1 MKSFAKTFTAL
12 VCAAVCTACSQ
23 QTIDQQLDAYFDAL
37 DGHFMGSI
45 VVQQDGKTIY
55 QRSLGWADV
64 ENQIPAT
71 AETQY
76 RIGSI
81 SKTFTAVLVL
91 KAAADGRLSLND
103 PIAKYFPDAQIP
115 NAEQITI
122 DQLLQHRSGLVD
134 IVNDKPYEYLTYF
147 TTPQTRQQILERVA
161 AAGTNFEPGSEYRYC
176 NTGYNLL
183 GYILED
189 VWGKPFAEIVREQI
203 VNPLD
208 LRHTR
213 YSEAIN
219 PQRGDARSYS
229 LLDGWQVQPET
240 DASVAIGAGALAST
254 PADLAKFGTA
264 LVGDIFG
271 NNIFEQ
277 MKEVKDAYGRGL
289 VQFTYGDQIGY
300 GHAGLIDGF
309 GSKLVVFDNVT
320 VAFCSNGADYD
331 ANLIVPTVLDVLNGK
346 KIDLP
351 KFDKY
356 IKLSPEQLAS
366 YTGVYRCDA
375 LSMEVTVRVAGDRL
389 SAQASGQSSFPL
401 DAISA
406 DQFENATVG
415 AVITVAP
422 DRKKIILKQMGQ
434 EFEFARVGDA
444 AAEVEQ
450 KPAVSL
456 TNEQLA
462 TFVGVYNCSQ
472 LRMDLKFTV
481 DGDHLVGQATG
492 QAAFPLQAANDS
504 TFENRAAGIKLTFDL
519 KNNRVILN
527 QSGMQFDF
535 LKKDDK

>member
-1 MKSFAKTFTAL
+1 MRYLAKTLAAL
-12 VCAAVCTACSQ
+12 LCATVCTACSQ
-23 QTIDQQLDAYFDAL
+23 QTAEQKLDAYFDAL

-103 PIAKYFPDAQIP
+103 PIAKYFPDAQIL

-161 AAGTNFEPGSEYRYC
+161 AAGTNFQPDSEYRYC

-189 VWGKPFAEIVREQI
+189 VWGKPFAEIVNEQI
-203 VNPLD
+203 VSPLD

-213 YSEAIN
+213 FSEAIN

-229 LLDGWQVQPET
+229 RLDSWQVQPET

-254 PADLAKFGTA
+254 PADLAKFGNA

-277 MKEVKDAYGRGL
+277 MKQFRDAYGRGL
-289 VQFTYGDQIGY
+289 VEFTYGDQVGY

-309 GSKLVVFDNVT
+309 ASKLVVFKNVT
-320 VAFCSNGADYD
+320 IAFCSNGADYD
-331 ANLIVPTVLDVLNGK
+331 ANLIVPTVLDALNGK
-346 KIDLP
+346 KIEIP
-351 KFDKY
+351 NFDKH

-366 YTGVYRCDA
+366 YTGVYKCDA

-389 SAQASGQSSFPL
+389 SAQAAGQPSFPL
-401 DAISA
+401 DAVSA

-415 AVITVAP
+415 VVITVSP
-422 DRKKIILKQMGQ
+422 DRKNIILKQMGQ
-434 EFEFARVGDA
+434 EFVFVRVGDA
-444 AAEVEQ
+444 AAEAEQ
-450 KPAVSL
+450 KPVVSL
-456 TNEQLA
+456 TDEQLA
-462 TFVGVYNCSQ
+462 TFIGVYNCPQ
-472 LRMDLKFTV
+472 LKMDLKFTV

-492 QAAFPLQAANDS
+492 QSAFPLQAANDS
-504 TFENRAAGIKLTFDL
+504 TFENRAAGIKLSFDL

-535 LKKDDK
+535 LKKE

>member
-1 MKSFAKTFTAL
+1 MRYLAKTFAAL

-23 QTIDQQLDAYFDAL
+23 QTAEQKLDAYFDAL

-64 ENQIPAT
+64 ENQVPAT

-91 KAAADGRLSLND
+91 KAAAEGRLSLND
-103 PIAKYFPDAQIP
+103 PIAKYFPNAQIP

-147 TTPQTRQQILERVA
+147 TTPQTRQQILVRVA
-161 AAGTNFEPGSEYRYC
+161 AAGTNFQPDSEYRYC

-189 VWGKPFAEIVREQI
+189 VWGKPFAEIVNEQI

-213 YSEAIN
+213 FSEAIN
-219 PQRGDARSYS
+219 PQHGDARSYT
-229 LLDGWQVQPET
+229 LLDNWQVQPET

-254 PADLAKFGTA
+254 PADLAKFGNA
-264 LVGDIFG
+264 LVGNIFG

-277 MKEVKDAYGRGL
+277 MKQFRDAYGRGL
-289 VQFTYGDQIGY
+289 VEFTYGDQVGY

-309 GSKLVVFDNVT
+309 ASKLVVFENVT
-320 VAFCSNGADYD
+320 IAFCSNGADYD
-331 ANLIVPTVLDVLNGK
+331 ANLIVPTVLDALNGK
-346 KIDLP
+346 KIDIP
-351 KFDKY
+351 NFDKH

-366 YTGVYRCDA
+366 YTGVYKCDA

-389 SAQASGQSSFPL
+389 SAQAAGQPSFPL
-401 DAISA
+401 DAVSA
-406 DQFENATVG
+406 NQFENSMVG
-415 AVITVAP
+415 VVITVAP
-422 DRKKIILKQMGQ
+422 DRKTIILKQMGQ
-434 EFEFARVGDA
+434 EFEFVRIGDA
-444 AAEVEQ
+444 AEAEP

-462 TFVGVYNCSQ
+462 TFTGVYNCPQ
-472 LRMDLKFTV
+472 LKMDLKFTV

-492 QAAFPLQAANDS
+492 QSAFPLQAANDS

-535 LKKDDK
+535 LKKE

>member
-1 MKSFAKTFTAL
+1 MKTLAKTFAAL
-12 VCAAVCTACSQ
+12 VFAAVCTACSQ
-23 QTIDQQLDAYFDAL
+23 QTAEQKLDAYFDAL

-64 ENQIPAT
+64 ENQIPAI

-103 PIAKYFPDAQIP
+103 PIAKYFPDVQIP
-115 NAEQITI
+115 NAERITI

-161 AAGTNFEPGSEYRYC
+161 AAGTNFEPDSEYRYC
-176 NTGYNLL
+176 NTGYNLM

-189 VWGKPFAEIVREQI
+189 VWGKPFAEIVNEQI
-203 VNPLD
+203 VSPLD

-213 YSEAIN
+213 FSEAIN
-219 PQRGDARSYS
+219 PQRGDARSYT
-229 LLDGWQVQPET
+229 LLDSWQVQPET

-254 PADLAKFGTA
+254 PADLAKFGNA

-277 MKEVKDAYGRGL
+277 MKQVRDAYGRGL
-289 VQFTYGDQIGY
+289 VEFTYGNQVGY

-309 GSKLVVFDNVT
+309 ASKLVVFENVT
-320 VAFCSNGADYD
+320 IAFCSNGADYD
-331 ANLIVPTVLDVLNGK
+331 ANLIVPTVLDALNGK
-346 KIDLP
+346 KIDIP
-351 KFDKY
+351 NFDKH
-356 IKLSPEQLAS
+356 IKLTPEQLAS
-366 YTGVYRCDA
+366 YTGIYKCDA

-389 SAQASGQSSFPL
+389 SAQAAGQPSFPL
-401 DAISA
+401 DAVSA

-472 LRMDLKFTV
+472 LKMDLKFTV
-481 DGDHLVGQATG
+481 DGEHLVGQATG
-492 QAAFPLQAANDS
+492 QSAFPLQAANDS

-535 LKKDDK
+535 LKKE

>member
-1 MKSFAKTFTAL
+1 MKTLAKTFTAL
-12 VCAAVCTACSQ
+12 LCAAVCTSCSQ
-23 QTIDQQLDAYFDAL
+23 QTSEQKLDAYFDAL

-45 VVQQDGKTIY
+45 VVQQDGKTVY

-91 KAAADGRLSLND
+91 KAAAEGRLSLND
-103 PIAKYFPDAQIP
+103 PIVKYFPDAQIP

-161 AAGTNFEPGSEYRYC
+161 AAGTNFEPDSEYRYC

-189 VWGKPFAEIVREQI
+189 VWGKSFAEIVNEQI
-203 VNPLD
+203 VSPLD

-219 PQRGDARSYS
+219 PQRGDARSYT
-229 LLDGWQVQPET
+229 LLDSWQVQPET

-254 PADLAKFGTA
+254 PADLAKFGNA

-289 VQFTYGDQIGY
+289 VQFTYGDQVGY

-309 GSKLVVFDNVT
+309 ASKLVVFKNVT
-320 VAFCSNGADYD
+320 IAFCSNGADYD
-331 ANLIVPTVLDVLNGK
+331 ANLIVPTVLDALNGK
-346 KIDLP
+346 KIDIP
-351 KFDKY
+351 NFDKH
-356 IKLSPEQLAS
+356 IKLTPEQLAS
-366 YTGVYRCDA
+366 YTGVYKCDA

-389 SAQASGQSSFPL
+389 SAQAAGQPSFPL
-401 DAISA
+401 DAVSA
-406 DQFENATVG
+406 DKFENSMVG
-415 AVITVAP
+415 VVITVAP
-422 DRKKIILKQMGQ
+422 DRKTLILKQMGQ
-434 EFEFARVGDA
+434 EFEFVRVGDA
-444 AAEVEQ
+444 GAEAEQ

-462 TFVGVYNCSQ
+462 TFTGVYNCPQ
-472 LRMDLKFTV
+472 LKMDLKFTI
-481 DGDHLVGQATG
+481 DGDHLMGQATG
-492 QAAFPLQAANDS
+492 QSAFPLQAANDS

-535 LKKDDK
+535 LKKE

>member
-1 MKSFAKTFTAL
+1 MKHLAKTFTAL

-23 QTIDQQLDAYFDAL
+23 QTIDQQLDDYFDAL

-45 VVQQDGKTIY
+45 VVQQDGKTVY

-115 NAEQITI
+115 NAERITI

-189 VWGKPFAEIVREQI
+189 VWGKPFAEIVSEQI

-219 PQRGDARSYS
+219 PQRGDARSYA
-229 LLDGWQVQPET
+229 LLVHWQVQPET
-240 DASVAIGAGALAST
+240 DASVAIGAGAMAST
-254 PADLAKFGTA
+254 PADLAKFGKA
-264 LVGDIFG
+264 LFDGIFG
-271 NNIFEQ
+271 DNLREQ
-277 MKEVKDAYGRGL
+277 MKELNEGIGRGL
-289 VQFTYGDQIGY
+289 FTFSHNGHSGY
-300 GHAGLIDGF
+300 GHSGAIDGF
-309 GSKLVVFDNVT
+309 RSQLEVFDNLT
-320 VAFCSNGADYD
+320 IAICSNGTD
-331 ANLIVPTVLDVLNGK
+331 
-346 KIDLP
+346 IDLNKITLAILDAVDGKDIEMP
-351 KFDKY
+351 DFSKY
-356 IKLSPEQLAS
+356 IELSAEQLAQ
-366 YTGVYRCDA
+366 YTGVFRCEA
-375 LSMEVTVRVAGDRL
+375 LGMEVTVTVAGNRL
-389 SAQASGQSSFPL
+389 CAQTAGQQSYPL
-401 DAISA
+401 DALSA
-406 DQFENATVG
+406 DQFENASVG
-415 AVITVAP
+415 VVITVAP
-422 DRKKIILKQMGQ
+422 DCNKITLKQMGQ
-434 EFEFARVGDA
+434 TFEFVRKSANADNQIETQSVA
-444 AAEVEQ
+444 
-450 KPAVSL
+450 L
-456 TNEQLA
+456 TSEQLA
-462 TFVGVYNCSQ
+462 AFVGTYSSAQ
-472 LRMDLKFTV
+472 LGMDLKITS
-481 DGDHLVGQATG
+481 DGTKLQGQATE
-492 QAAFPLQAANDS
+492 QLAFPLTATSETD
-504 TFENRAAGIKLTFDL
+504 FEFKPAGIVIKFNLADKKLTL
-519 KNNRVILN
+519 K
-527 QSGMQFDF
+527 QMGQTFDF
-535 LKKDDK
+535 LRKE

>member
-1 MKSFAKTFTAL
+1 MLTSFIFELQFFRRILKHTDMKSFAKTFTAL

-115 NAEQITI
+115 NAERITI

-189 VWGKPFAEIVREQI
+189 VWGKPFAEIVSEQI

-254 PADLAKFGTA
+254 PADLAKFGNA

-331 ANLIVPTVLDVLNGK
+331 ANLIVPIVLDVLNGK

-366 YTGVYRCDA
+366 
-375 LSMEVTVRVAGDRL
+375 
-389 SAQASGQSSFPL
+389 
-401 DAISA
+401 
-406 DQFENATVG
+406 
-415 AVITVAP
+415 
-422 DRKKIILKQMGQ
+422 
-434 EFEFARVGDA
+434 
-444 AAEVEQ
+444 
-450 KPAVSL
+450 
-456 TNEQLA
+456 
-462 TFVGVYNCSQ
+462 
-472 LRMDLKFTV
+472 
-481 DGDHLVGQATG
+481 
-492 QAAFPLQAANDS
+492 
-504 TFENRAAGIKLTFDL
+504 
-519 KNNRVILN
+519 
-527 QSGMQFDF
+527 
-535 LKKDDK
+535 